1 MAKENTGL
9 IIRLHCLPAD
19 GIRLHCFPADFQ
31 PKGRRIPVHRNEVK
45 AENPAP
51 ATKLAVGMCPDKF
64 TVYVIQSV
72 AGQRYIGQT
81 KDLQRRLTEHNQSRS
96 RWTKRSS
103 QWQLIYHEDFNDRT
117 SAVRRERY
125 LKSGAGREWLRK
137 LLGL

>member
-1 MAKENTGL
+1 MEQLVARWAHN
-9 IIRLHCLPAD
+9 
-19 GIRLHCFPADFQ
+19 
-31 PKGRRIPVHRNEVK
+31 PKVAGS
-45 AENPAP
+45 NPAP

-64 TVYVIQSV
+64 TVYVIQSI

-137 LLGL
+137 ILGS